1 MRGSKEWKDWQTAGC
16 CWLQMTNVNDESDE
30 IYHFNYQIPM
40 VMINLMKFN
49 EIQIS
54 LLDESDEIYHLN
66 FQIPILNQS
75 ESIYNFSF
83 DYQMPTEQQVSF
95 G

>member
-1 MRGSKEWKDWQTAGC
+1 MRGSKEWKDWQTARC

-40 VMINLMKFN
+40 SDK
-49 EIQIS
+49 
-54 LLDESDEIYHLN
+54 SDEIYHLN

-75 ESIYNFSF
+75 ESICNFDF
-83 DYQMPTEQQVSF
+83 NYQMQT
-95 G
+95 

>member
-1 MRGSKEWKDWQTAGC
+1 M
-16 CWLQMTNVNDESDE
+16 L
-30 IYHFNYQIPM
+30 
-40 VMINLMKFN
+40 MINRMKFN

-75 ESIYNFSF
+75 ESIYNFDF
-83 DYQMPTEQQVSF
+83 NYQMQT
-95 G
+95 